1 MGLFCGGLAES
12 DEGLESNG
20 SHFFW
25 VGAEAEEGQSV
36 MVAERVNFYVFGRY
50 GLGYEWGKW
59 PLD

>member
-20 SHFFW
+20 GHFFG

-36 MVAERVNFYVFGRY
+36 IVAESEFLCFWWIWFGI
-50 GLGYEWGKW
+50 
-59 PLD
+59 